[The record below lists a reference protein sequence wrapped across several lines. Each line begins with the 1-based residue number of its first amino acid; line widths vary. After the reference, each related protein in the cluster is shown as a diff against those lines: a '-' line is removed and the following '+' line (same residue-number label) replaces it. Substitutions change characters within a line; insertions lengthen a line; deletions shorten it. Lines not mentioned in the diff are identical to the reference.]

1 MSSTSEMSLPPEWND
16 DERMNFMFSEFKEN
30 RDVNTTDWDSKMDFW
45 TALIMRSC
53 RRRGS
58 VVVNLQDLNK
68 TFQRKEKTPLGLS
81 TVIQTMARCGKIQR
95 ESEFA
100 ASVDCGWVS
109 WSVGMLLVKPL
120 KWTFSTLLGSNRVP
134 LEESFVVIEL
144 VKEKA
149 AELLKVYRS
158 SDFSSCS
165 IISFQE
171 LCTLASN
178 ICADES
184 TLCMAL
190 LQLQKDKLVIVSLHE
205 GEKIV
210 KFCQPG
216 QDRVSPVSDVD
227 IGIYQLQ
234 RSEKLL
240 EERVQKLSLEADR
253 CKEEARILLRDGKKT
268 QALRCLRGRK
278 RVEKRADSLF
288 AKLETIRGILE
299 RIAQSQ
305 TDKMVMQAYQAGVS
319 ALRMSL
325 KDMTVDRAESLVDQ
339 IQELCD
345 TQDEVNQTISS
356 GVTAADEDMDEL
368 EKELKALLDESE
380 PDVNTS
386 GLPAVPTNR
395 LGPAGEQ
402 ILSSLPD
409 VPRGH
414 LHVTADAL
422 EEELNRLTL
431 SETGAHLQIPS
442 VLSVFQPFQTTCR
455 STVFVFRISTEEG
468 NVTREESRGCSVI
481 FIDIQFKT
489 KHFTSFNKDKYRGGM
504 PVWTFQ
510 QIVPV
515 YFLTC
520 LLS

>member
-1 MSSTSEMSLPPEWND
+1 MSTAPDMGLPPEWSD
-16 DERMNFMFSEFKEN
+16 DERMNVMFSEFKEN
-30 RDVNTTDWDSKMDFW
+30 RDVNVTDWDSRMDFW
-45 TALIMRSC
+45 TALIMRGC

-58 VVVNLQDLNK
+58 VTVNLQDLNK
-68 TFQRKEKTPLGLS
+68 SFQRKEKTPLGLS
-81 TVIQTMARCGKIQR
+81 TVIQSMARCGKIQR

-171 LCTLASN
+171 LCTLSSN

-190 LQLQKDKLVIVSLHE
+190 LQLQKDKQVIVSLHE

-216 QDRVSPVSDVD
+216 QDRVSPASDVD

-278 RVEKRADSLF
+278 RVEKRADGLF
-288 AKLETIRGILE
+288 AKLESIRGILE

-325 KDMTVDRAESLVDQ
+325 KDVTVERAESLVDQ
-339 IQELCD
+339 IQDLCD

-368 EKELKALLDESE
+368 EEELKALLDESE

-395 LGPAGEQ
+395 LGPTGEQ

-414 LHVTADAL
+414 LHVPAGAL

-431 SETGAHLQIPS
+431 SETGSPQKKA
-442 VLSVFQPFQTTCR
+442 
-455 STVFVFRISTEEG
+455 
-468 NVTREESRGCSVI
+468 
-481 FIDIQFKT
+481 
-489 KHFTSFNKDKYRGGM
+489 TSPGRRAEAA
-504 PVWTFQ
+504 Q
-510 QIVPV
+510 
-515 YFLTC
+515 
-520 LLS
+520 

>member
-1 MSSTSEMSLPPEWND
+1 MNLSPEWED
-16 DERMNFMFSEFKEN
+16 DDRMNFMFSAFKEN

-45 TALIMRSC
+45 TAAIIQSC
-53 RRRGS
+53 RQRGS
-58 VVVNLQDLNK
+58 VSINLQDLNK
-68 TFQRKEKTPLGLS
+68 TFQRKEKIPLGLS

-134 LEESFVVIEL
+134 LEESFVIFEL
-144 VKEKA
+144 IKEKA
-149 AELLKVYRS
+149 AELLKVYQNS
-158 SDFSSCS
+158 EFSSCCVV
-165 IISFQE
+165 SFQE
-171 LCTLASN
+171 LCTLSSD

-190 LQLQKDKLVIVSLHE
+190 LQLQKDKQVIVSLHE

-216 QDRVSPVSDVD
+216 QERVSPVSDID

-240 EERVQKLSLEADR
+240 GERVEKLSQEADR
-253 CKEEARILLRDGKKT
+253 CKEEARSLLREGKKS

-288 AKLETIRGILE
+288 AQLETIRGILD

-305 TDKMVMQAYQAGVS
+305 TDKKVMQAYQAGVA
-319 ALRMSL
+319 ALRLSL
-325 KDMTVDRAESLVDQ
+325 KDVTVEHAESLVDQ

-368 EKELKALLDESE
+368 EKELTALLEE
-380 PDVNTS
+380 PDVS
-386 GLPAVPTNR
+386 PAVLPAVPTNR
-395 LGPAGEQ
+395 LGPTGEQ
-402 ILSSLPD
+402 ILSSLPAA
-409 VPRGH
+409 PRGP
-414 LHVTADAL
+414 LNISTEVL
-422 EEELNRLTL
+422 EEDLNRLTL
-431 SETGAHLQIPS
+431 SEPGSPQ
-442 VLSVFQPFQTTCR
+442 R
-455 STVFVFRISTEEG
+455 K
-468 NVTREESRGCSVI
+468 VTSPEKRLEAA
-481 FIDIQFKT
+481 Q
-489 KHFTSFNKDKYRGGM
+489 
-504 PVWTFQ
+504 
-510 QIVPV
+510 
-515 YFLTC
+515 
-520 LLS
+520 

>member
-1 MSSTSEMSLPPEWND
+1 MNLSPEWED
-16 DERMNFMFSEFKEN
+16 DDRMNFMFSAFKEN

-45 TALIMRSC
+45 TAAIIQSC
-53 RRRGS
+53 RQRGS
-58 VVVNLQDLNK
+58 VSINLQDLNK
-68 TFQRKEKTPLGLS
+68 TFQRKEKIPLGLS

-134 LEESFVVIEL
+134 LEESFVIFEL
-144 VKEKA
+144 IKEKA
-149 AELLKVYRS
+149 AELLKVYQNS
-158 SDFSSCS
+158 EFSSCCVV
-165 IISFQE
+165 SFQE
-171 LCTLASN
+171 LCTLSSD

-190 LQLQKDKLVIVSLHE
+190 LQLQKDKQVIVSLHE

-216 QDRVSPVSDVD
+216 QERVSPVSDID

-240 EERVQKLSLEADR
+240 GERVEKLSQEADR
-253 CKEEARILLRDGKKT
+253 CKEEARSLLREGKKS

-288 AKLETIRGILE
+288 AQLETIRGILD

-305 TDKMVMQAYQAGVS
+305 TDKKVMQAYQAGVA
-319 ALRMSL
+319 ALRLSL
-325 KDMTVDRAESLVDQ
+325 KDVTVEHAESLVDQ

-368 EKELKALLDESE
+368 EKELTALLEE
-380 PDVNTS
+380 PDVS
-386 GLPAVPTNR
+386 PAVLPAVPTNR
-395 LGPAGEQ
+395 LGPTGSPQ
-402 ILSSLPD
+402 
-409 VPRGH
+409 RK
-414 LHVTADAL
+414 VTSPEKRL
-422 EEELNRLTL
+422 E
-431 SETGAHLQIPS
+431 AAQ
-442 VLSVFQPFQTTCR
+442 
-455 STVFVFRISTEEG
+455 
-468 NVTREESRGCSVI
+468 
-481 FIDIQFKT
+481 
-489 KHFTSFNKDKYRGGM
+489 
-504 PVWTFQ
+504 
-510 QIVPV
+510 
-515 YFLTC
+515 
-520 LLS
+520 